1 MTLSHR
7 LLFAVFGRLA
17 QLLITNC
24 AVRVSCHEF
33 VDTFH
38 CKVLYEEKITY
49 LIDGPVKVFFLAICH
64 ANEHWHMRTLECSC
78 IDLLQPAVES
88 MVLIRLIPASA

>member
-49 LIDGPVKVFFLAICH
+49 LIDGPVKVFFWQYAMQMNIGTCAPSSVH
-64 ANEHWHMRTLECSC
+64 A
-78 IDLLQPAVES
+78 
-88 MVLIRLIPASA
+88 